1 MKVVILAGGFGTR
14 LAEET
19 AVIPKPM
26 VDIGGYPILWHIM
39 KLYAHWGFREFV
51 IALGYKGDVIKNYFL
66 HYGELAGDLTV
77 DLGRNVVTQT
87 RRPHEDW
94 IVHLVDTGQATL
106 TGGRLK
112 RLAPLIGNET
122 FLLTYGDGVSDVD
135 PRKVLDF
142 HRAEKRLATVTA
154 VRPPARF
161 GGIMFDGDSNTVTGF
176 AEKRQTDEGWVNG
189 GFMALEPDVFKYL
202 KGDSDV
208 LEVDLLER
216 LAQERQF
223 VAYRHEGFWQ
233 CMDTVRDR
241 QTLEKLWQSGNAP
254 WKKWES

>member
-26 VDIGGYPILWHIM
+26 VEVGGNPILWHIM
-39 KLYAHWGFREFV
+39 KLYAHWGFKEFV
-51 IALGYKGDVIKNYFL
+51 VALGYKGDVIKNYFL

-77 DLGRNVVTQT
+77 DLGNNTVTQT

-94 IVHLVDTGQATL
+94 VVHLVDTGKATL
-106 TGGRLK
+106 TGGRLR
-112 RLAPLIGNET
+112 RLESLIGNET
-122 FLLTYGDGVSDVD
+122 FLLTYGDGLSDVD
-135 PRKVLDF
+135 PRKVVGF
-142 HRAEKRLATVTA
+142 HRSQGRLATVTA

-161 GGIMFDGDSNTVTGF
+161 GGIVFDGDSNTVTGF

-189 GFMALEPDVFKYL
+189 GFMVMEPKVFQYL
-202 KGDSDV
+202 SGDDDI
-208 LEVDLLER
+208 LEVNLLER

-223 VAYRHEGFWQ
+223 VAYRHTGFWQ

-241 QTLEKLWQSGNAP
+241 QTLEKLWESGKAP
-254 WKKWES
+254 WKKWEF